1 MQAIVSVHCFVPP
14 DLNYPKDINDQIVKY
29 LMIAC
34 YLPKKQSLLLPKII
48 IFISALHAFTLFLK
62 PKPHTSSNVV
72 ANVRQVWVLGNWLE
86 NMTITTLLV
95 VLTLSFHRCLMI
107 ED

>member
-1 MQAIVSVHCFVPP
+1 
-14 DLNYPKDINDQIVKY
+14 
-29 LMIAC
+29 MIAC
-34 YLPKKQSLLLPKII
+34 YLPKKQSLLLSKII
-48 IFISALHAFTLFLK
+48 IFVSTLHAFMLFLES
-62 PKPHTSSNVV
+62 KPHTSSNVV
-72 ANVRQVWVLGNWLE
+72 TNVRRVWVLGNWLE